1 MLRKRTFLQQSYL
14 DPYANDSN
22 TLILLHLNSSLT
34 NSGIGNSGIGNPVS
48 SSSSIWNST
57 NKKFGY
63 SSYLATN
70 GVIYFPNSM
79 PENIIKNS
87 LNSDFTIDYWVK
99 VNNTTE
105 NYADFYLCGYFDNQS
120 LAFLSAK
127 TYGNNIKV
135 SSNISGDIS
144 NFYINST
151 INASSYYNTGFQH
164 IALIRKS
171 NILYLY
177 VNGRLVRSWTFNI
190 TVPDLFTE
198 VSFGGYYYASTYR
211 STQNNLDEIRFSNVA
226 RWDTNFTPPTQ
237 EY

>member
-1 MLRKRTFLQQSYL
+1 MLLQQIVI
-14 DPYANDSN
+14 DPYVNDSN

-34 NSGIGNSGIGNPVS
+34 NSGLGNSGIGNPVS
-48 SSSSIWNST
+48 SNSSIWDTT

-63 SSYLATN
+63 SSYLAKN

-105 NYADFYLCGYFDNQS
+105 NYADFYLCGYFSNQS

-127 TYGNNIKV
+127 TYGKYIKV

-144 NFYINST
+144 NFYINSIT
-151 INASSYYNTGFQH
+151 NASSYYNTGFQH

-190 TVPDLFTE
+190 TVPDFFTE
-198 VSFGGYYYASTYR
+198 VSFGGYYYTSAYR
-211 STQNNLDEIRFSNVA
+211 STRNNLDEIRFSNVA
-226 RWDTNFTPPTQ
+226 RWDTNFTPPTK